1 MKPLNK
7 LAAILCLM
15 LTGCSAPGQSD
26 SGSDRETPT
35 AVSPELSNQFVY
47 SIGEDAQG
55 HIWLG
60 TFRGLN
66 KYDAHQFHQYFA
78 GSDST
83 TLFDNHVRDIFRDSR
98 GRLWIATVNGVCR
111 YTESDDFKRVKMPP
125 GSRYVK
131 DLSLIHI

>member
-1 MKPLNK
+1 MLKFVLKRTNLMKPLNK

-60 TFRGLN
+60 TFRDR
-66 KYDAHQFHQYFA
+66 K
-78 GSDST
+78 S
-83 TLFDNHVRDIFRDSR
+83 V
-98 GRLWIATVNGVCR
+98 V
-111 YTESDDFKRVKMPP
+111 
-125 GSRYVK
+125 
-131 DLSLIHI
+131 